1 MLTFELS
8 ALLDRPMKD
17 VFASVPDRGNGP
29 KWQSQ
34 LVAVQQTSSGPL
46 GVGTTYKT
54 AGELLGR
61 RLEENAEV
69 TDYQPDSMFG
79 FKMDAGPVQVRAII
93 SLKPAGTGTRL
104 SLKGEGNPGGVFKLA
119 EGALAKQIK
128 SQMEANLAQ
137 LKSVLEA
144 S

>member
-1 MLTFELS
+1 MISFELGT
-8 ALLDRPMKD
+8 LLDRPMKD
-17 VFASVPDRGNGP
+17 VFAFVSDLRNGP

-34 LVAVQQTSSGPL
+34 LVEVQQTSSGPI

-54 AGELLGR
+54 TGELMGR
-61 RLEENAEV
+61 RLEGNAEV

-93 SLKPAGTGTRL
+93 NLKPAGTGTRL

-128 SQMEANLAQ
+128 SQMEANLAR

>member
-1 MLTFELS
+1 MISFELGT
-8 ALLDRPMKD
+8 LIDRPMKD
-17 VFASVPDRGNGP
+17 VFAFVSDLNNGP

-34 LVAVQQTSSGPL
+34 MVAVHQISSGSI

-54 AGELLGR
+54 TGELMGR
-61 RLEENAEV
+61 RLEGKAEV

-79 FKMDAGPVQVRAII
+79 FRMDAGPVQVRATI
-93 SLKPAGTGTRL
+93 SLKPAGTGTRF

-128 SQMEANLAQ
+128 SQMEANLAR